1 MNKLLSNTYINLFAS
16 SLFISLIMIGGG
28 YIAVPLLT
36 KRYVDDL
43 KLIGK
48 DEMSDL
54 VSIAQS
60 GPGAIAVNSS
70 VAVGY
75 KLAGIPGAFCAVL
88 GAVMPPLVLITLF
101 ESIYSMFANDPDGNI
116 MTAIFKGMNATI
128 AAIMIDL
135 VMQYTIDSYK
145 KLKMLSVLLLIASFS
160 LSYFLNINPAIL
172 VFASIVIFGGIS
184 VVKHVKQAKKES
196 KENGGEEDK

>member
-1 MNKLLSNTYINLFAS
+1 MKKLLDNIYINLFAT
-16 SLFISLIMIGGG
+16 SLFISLIMIGAG

-43 KLIGK
+43 KLIDK

-70 VAVGY
+70 LAVGY
-75 KLAGIPGAFCAVL
+75 KLAGIPGAFCAL
-88 GAVMPPLVLITLF
+88 FGAILPPLILVTIF
-101 ESIYSMFANDPDGNI
+101 EAFYSIFANDPDGNVV
-116 MTAIFKGMNATI
+116 TAVFRGMSAAI

-135 VMQYTIDSYK
+135 VLQYTIDSYK
-145 KLKMLSVLLLIASFS
+145 KLKWIAPVLIALSFS
-160 LSYFLNINPAIL
+160 LSYFLNVNPAL
-172 VFASIVIFGGIS
+172 MVFSSVIIFGGIS
-184 VVKHVKQAKKES
+184 VFRHIRNAKKDVK
-196 KENGGEEDK
+196 KEAKK

>member
-1 MNKLLSNTYINLFAS
+1 MKKLLENIYINLFAT
-16 SLFISLIMIGGG
+16 SLFISLIMIGAG

-43 KLIGK
+43 KLIDK

-70 VAVGY
+70 LAVGY
-75 KLAGIPGAFCAVL
+75 KLAGVPGAFCAL
-88 GAVMPPLVLITLF
+88 FGAILPPLVLITLF
-101 ESIYSMFANDPDGNI
+101 ESIYSIFASDPDGNAV
-116 MTAIFKGMNATI
+116 TAVFRGMSAAI

-135 VMQYTIDSYK
+135 VLQYTLDSYK
-145 KLKMLSVLLLIASFS
+145 KIKWIAPVLIVLSFS
-160 LSYFLNINPAIL
+160 LSYFLGVNPAL
-172 VFASIVIFGGIS
+172 MVFSSVIIFGGIS
-184 VVKHVKQAKKES
+184 VVKHFKAAKKEG
-196 KENGGEEDK
+196 KR